1 MTRGRYADIPP
12 LIGMI
17 HLRPLPGSPRF
28 GGSLP
33 DIIDA
38 ANRDAAT
45 LSAAGFDAL
54 MVENFGDAP
63 FFADDVPDITVAAMT
78 RLVTEL
84 KGSTDLPIGV
94 NVLRNDSTAAA
105 AIAIATQADMIRV
118 NVLTG
123 IMYTDQGPIIGR
135 AAELARFL
143 APFPQRPL
151 VLADV
156 FVKHASPPPGLTIE
170 EAARDTW
177 ERGGA
182 DALVVSGSGTGA
194 AIDTTEAVRVRQ
206 VATGMPIVVGSG
218 AREGD
223 LSDLAQVADAIIVG
237 TSIKPQGGA
246 GPIDAAMAGRFVS
259 AARDAG
265 VGT

>member
-1 MTRGRYADIPP
+1 
-12 LIGMI
+12 
-17 HLRPLPGSPRF
+17 
-28 GGSLP
+28 
-33 DIIDA
+33 
-38 ANRDAAT
+38 
-45 LSAAGFDAL
+45 

-63 FFADDVPDITVAAMT
+63 FFAEDVPDITVAAMT
-78 RLVTEL
+78 RLVAEL

-94 NVLRNDSTAAA
+94 NVLRNDSLAAA
-105 AIAIATQADMIRV
+105 AVAIATQADMIRV
-118 NVLTG
+118 NVLAGT
-123 IMYTDQGPIIGR
+123 MYTDQGPIIGR

-143 APFPQRPL
+143 APFRERPL

-156 FVKHASPPPGLTIE
+156 FVKHASAPPGLTVE
-170 EAARDTW
+170 DAARDTA

-206 VATGMPIVVGSG
+206 AATGVPIVVGSG

-223 LSDLAQVADAIIVG
+223 LSELARVADAIIVG
-237 TSIKPQGGA
+237 TSIKPEGSA
-246 GPIDAAMAGRFVS
+246 GPVDAGLAARFVS
-259 AARDAG
+259 AAREAG